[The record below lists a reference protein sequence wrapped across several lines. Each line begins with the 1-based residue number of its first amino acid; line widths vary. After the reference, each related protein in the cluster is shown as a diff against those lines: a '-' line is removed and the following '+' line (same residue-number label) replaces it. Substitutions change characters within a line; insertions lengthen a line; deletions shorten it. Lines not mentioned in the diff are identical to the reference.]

1 MLVGSLNAAH
11 KFTIGRGKMQK
22 LSGLIITKNIDPEK
36 QKIPAKIVEGR
47 VTWLNMRMDP
57 EYELE
62 EMDINME
69 NMFDHVN
76 SMTNTDMP
84 RDFLASLS
92 KHFFRT
98 DGEKYSSFQ
107 KFQTEACLVVEQ
119 RRPHW
124 RKRKTISS
132 SNLLTM
138 FYILEKE
145 VIDSEDQV
153 AKQLFVEIFH
163 SREAYTDSVM
173 KEFDE
178 TDKLEKRM
186 MTGTTFKVPGFD
198 DDISDSE
205 SERFITESFNVSNF
219 CASVADVVESETEH
233 EKTKYLKIFEK
244 DGDYSLGVHNTRM
257 KALAKRKSKSIVFPK
272 IDKDNVQ
279 GVKFGTKT
287 FTRIDSTSSIGAA
300 NTSAGYCTLIDI
312 KVLSDE
318 VRTKLL
324 SLLNRED
331 LLGIEISTC
340 TGNEFANISNEDND
354 ELLASQDFP
363 TMFQSQTTQ
372 TLLHC
377 NICEFLC
384 RSKPQFEEHVSSHP
398 SCNIC
403 KKTFLNEDDLGVHDE
418 NEHQQQVIRIS
429 KS

>member
-36 QKIPAKIVEGR
+36 QKMPAKIVEGR

-76 SMTNTDMP
+76 SMANTDMP

-107 KFQTEACLVVEQ
+107 KFQTEACLVVEH

-145 VIDSEDQV
+145 VIDSDDEV
-153 AKQLFVEIFH
+153 AKQLFVEIFN
-163 SREAYTDSVM
+163 SREAYTESVM

-178 TDKLEKRM
+178 TDKLEKKM
-186 MTGTTFKVPGFD
+186 MTGTAFKVPGFD
-198 DDISDSE
+198 DETSE
-205 SERFITESFNVSNF
+205 SESESFNVSNF
-219 CASVADVVESETEH
+219 CVSVADVVESETEH
-233 EKTKYLKIFEK
+233 EKQ
-244 DGDYSLGVHNTRM
+244 
-257 KALAKRKSKSIVFPK
+257 SIYF
-272 IDKDNVQ
+272 
-279 GVKFGTKT
+279 
-287 FTRIDSTSSIGAA
+287 
-300 NTSAGYCTLIDI
+300 
-312 KVLSDE
+312 
-318 VRTKLL
+318 
-324 SLLNRED
+324 
-331 LLGIEISTC
+331 
-340 TGNEFANISNEDND
+340 
-354 ELLASQDFP
+354 
-363 TMFQSQTTQ
+363 
-372 TLLHC
+372 
-377 NICEFLC
+377 
-384 RSKPQFEEHVSSHP
+384 
-398 SCNIC
+398 
-403 KKTFLNEDDLGVHDE
+403 
-418 NEHQQQVIRIS
+418 
-429 KS
+429 